1 MFSFFVNFYKALF
14 FNFDMVIYE
23 PAEDSFLL
31 REFVL
36 KYANGKVLDM
46 GTGSGIQAEAALT
59 KTNDVTA
66 ADINKEAID
75 FCTKKGIKALQSD
88 LFEKINGKFDLIIF
102 NPPYL
107 PLERDYFGVKLSE
120 EDFNYV
126 NDVSLVGGKKG
137 WETID
142 RFLKQAKGFLNENG
156 RILIS
161 FSSLSGDVVSMFKKY
176 RYDSEKLAEKRIFF
190 EVLYVYL
197 LSYSPSNSSKSFK
210 ESSK

>member
-1 MFSFFVNFYKALF
+1 
-14 FNFDMVIYE
+14 MVIYE

-59 KTNDVTA
+59 KTDNVIA
-66 ADINKEAID
+66 ADINKEAVD
-75 FCTKKGIKALQSD
+75 FCIKQGIKALQSD
-88 LFEKINGKFDLIIF
+88 LFEKITERFDLIIF

-142 RFLKQAKGFLNENG
+142 RFLKQAKYFLTENG

-161 FSSLSGDVVSMFKKY
+161 LSSLSGDAVSMFKKY
-176 RYDSEKLAEKRIFF
+176 GYVSEKLAEKRIFF

-197 LSYSPSNSSKSFK
+197 LNYKPSNSSKSFK
-210 ESSK
+210 EASR

>member
-1 MFSFFVNFYKALF
+1 
-14 FNFDMVIYE
+14 MVIYE

-59 KTNDVTA
+59 KTDNVIA
-66 ADINKEAID
+66 ADINKEAVD
-75 FCTKKGIKALQSD
+75 FCIKQGIKALQSD
-88 LFEKINGKFDLIIF
+88 LFEKITERFDLIIF

-142 RFLKQAKGFLNENG
+142 RFLKQAKDFLTENG
-156 RILIS
+156 RILVS
-161 FSSLSGDVVSMFKKY
+161 LSSLSGDVISMFKKY
-176 RYDSEKLAEKRIFF
+176 GYVSEKLAEKRIFF

-197 LSYSPSNSSKSFK
+197 LNYKPSNSSKSFK
-210 ESSK
+210 ELSK